1 MVKDE
6 AIDEQ
11 LSVTHQMGGMME
23 FQKTGVYPE
32 KLIIYSLK
40 YEHIWRIK
48 VRKDT
53 QTGTLCIKKIPFYNY
68 NFDGKSFWDKNK
80 GIIIGLGIAG
90 VAIYALNKYKV
101 FK

>member
-68 NFDGKSFWDKNK
+68 NFDGKSFCFQKLDN
-80 GIIIGLGIAG
+80 GIAISDWIP
-90 VAIYALNKYKV
+90 VKAIMIKMV
-101 FK
+101 D

>member
-1 MVKDE
+1 
-6 AIDEQ
+6 
-11 LSVTHQMGGMME
+11 MGGMME

-68 NFDGKSFWDKNK
+68 NFDGKSFCFQKLDN
-80 GIIIGLGIAG
+80 GIAISDWIP
-90 VAIYALNKYKV
+90 VKAIMIKMV
-101 FK
+101 D